1 MSEDLSNSV
10 LTQAAGPQAV
20 TPTPIRVLLLDDR
33 EDNLVL
39 RSAILRQKG
48 YQVVTSSS
56 IEEAEAKLHGIDIA
70 VLDYHLGAGKF
81 GTATLPKRYAANVR
95 MCPSSFCQRRWS
107 ASSAASPI
115 CTC

>member
-1 MSEDLSNSV
+1 M
-10 LTQAAGPQAV
+10 

-81 GTATLPKRYAANVR
+81 GSDVAETLRRKRPHVPIIVSDAGAQVRRHRRYAPAKR
-95 MCPSSFCQRRWS
+95 LQLGG
-107 ASSAASPI
+107 
-115 CTC
+115 